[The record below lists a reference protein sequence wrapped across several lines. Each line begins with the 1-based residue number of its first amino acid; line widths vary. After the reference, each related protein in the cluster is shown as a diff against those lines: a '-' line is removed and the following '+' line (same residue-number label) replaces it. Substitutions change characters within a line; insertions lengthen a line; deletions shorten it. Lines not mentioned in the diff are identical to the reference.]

1 MTRRSRRLFQFPIP
15 YERKKRLAGF
25 LFILVWLI
33 GFVNFF
39 AIPFINAFIYSFSS
53 VQTKPG
59 AMEITPVGFRNYLTV
74 LLNTPDFV
82 IRLTGTLQEMVWQI
96 PMTILLSLFL
106 AMLLN
111 TRFRGRMFARAVFFL
126 PVIISSGVVM
136 NVIVNASVEYG
147 ASMMNT
153 SSALFQGI
161 QFERMLLDI
170 GFPLEATGR
179 IMMIINGVFRQ
190 VWRGGVQIL
199 LFLAGLQAIPKYLY
213 EAADVEG
220 ATRWES
226 FWKITFP
233 ILSPTT
239 ILVTFYTIVDYG
251 SDVSNFVVITIR
263 EYARR
268 ARLDISA
275 TMSVI
280 WFLIIIVI
288 AALVLFLT
296 RKRVYFMDDRG

>member
-1 MTRRSRRLFQFPIP
+1 
-15 YERKKRLAGF
+15 
-25 LFILVWLI
+25 
-33 GFVNFF
+33 
-39 AIPFINAFIYSFSS
+39 
-53 VQTKPG
+53 
-59 AMEITPVGFRNYLTV
+59 
-74 LLNTPDFV
+74 
-82 IRLTGTLQEMVWQI
+82 
-96 PMTILLSLFL
+96 
-106 AMLLN
+106 
-111 TRFRGRMFARAVFFL
+111 MFARAVFFL